1 MEKEEERAVRAR
13 QEKARQMLFEVEASN
28 QMSKT
33 MKAQQRQREKDE
45 DIAIMKYNQSRQL
58 AEYERQEEEKR
69 IKEEK
74 EREVQKLREMQEKA
88 ADRQAEIDALRAKRA
103 FEAQERQARNI
114 EKLNMQKRTRLLAE
128 LDDARA
134 KQFMEK
140 EDQLRRQAEWERNE
154 FERIIL
160 EQKASEERDRSIADQ
175 KRRAFSHH
183 KEDLTTQ
190 INQNSAIKKQHRL
203 DYLEEGRKMR
213 MNQADEILKLETIKM
228 NKLQQMKQIGISDKY
243 AGSLVKQKIKI

>member
-1 MEKEEERAVRAR
+1 
-13 QEKARQMLFEVEASN
+13 
-28 QMSKT
+28 
-33 MKAQQRQREKDE
+33 
-45 DIAIMKYNQSRQL
+45 
-58 AEYERQEEEKR
+58 
-69 IKEEK
+69 
-74 EREVQKLREMQEKA
+74 MQEKA
-88 ADRQAEIDALRAKRA
+88 ADRQSEIDALRAKRS

-114 EKLNMQKRTRLLAE
+114 EKLNIQKRERLLNE
-128 LDDARA
+128 LDEARSR
-134 KQFMEK
+134 QFKEK
-140 EDQLRRQAEWERNE
+140 ENNLAALAHFERNE
-154 FERIIL
+154 FERIII

-228 NKLQQMKQIGISDKY
+228 NKLQQMKQIGIIDKY
-243 AGSLVKQKIKI
+243 AGSLAK